1 LINKTDNLTL
11 TLMITFILTYIGHEH
26 FMNKDKKTFDQPRFK
41 KRVLCCLQMYAP
53 VGVRNFEI
61 YLHVDIII

>member
-1 LINKTDNLTL
+1 
-11 TLMITFILTYIGHEH
+11 
-26 FMNKDKKTFDQPRFK
+26 MNKDKKTFDQPRFK